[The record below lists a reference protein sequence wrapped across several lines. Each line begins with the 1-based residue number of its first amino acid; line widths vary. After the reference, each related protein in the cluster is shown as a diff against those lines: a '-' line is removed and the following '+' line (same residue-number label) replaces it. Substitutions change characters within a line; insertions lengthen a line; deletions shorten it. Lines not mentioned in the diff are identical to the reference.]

1 MFVVTFLI
9 ASAYG
14 SIIECDF
21 KNIYWGIIAVRY
33 TCDEANV
40 INSDT
45 ETALSNVI
53 GNHTS
58 GKEDENV
65 EALIVSDEKTL
76 DKLPKD
82 IGKFFPNM
90 LALLWTYGAL
100 TSITADDLEQLPK
113 LNILVL
119 SHNKIVSLDESL
131 FKHTPKLQLIEFN
144 DNLIQ
149 HADKKLLATLK
160 QLESAEFMENPCI
173 NMTANTS
180 REVRD
185 IKLKMPIKCKPI
197 TTTTELPTTDSD
209 ELWNPKNV
217 KTNSL

>member
-1 MFVVTFLI
+1 MFVVTFFI
-9 ASAYG
+9 ASTYG

-21 KNIYWGIIAVRY
+21 KNVYWGIIAVRY

-40 INSDT
+40 INSES

-58 GKEDENV
+58 GKSDENV
-65 EALIVSDEKTL
+65 EALTVSDEKTL
-76 DKLPKD
+76 DRIPKN
-82 IGKFFPNM
+82 IGKFFPNI

-100 TSITADDLEQLPK
+100 TSITAEDLEQLPK

-119 SHNKIVSLDESL
+119 SHNKLVSLDESL

-144 DNLIQ
+144 DNLIE
-149 HADKKLLATLK
+149 HADKKLLTSLK
-160 QLESAEFMENPCI
+160 QLESAEFLENPCI
-173 NMTANTS
+173 NMTASTS

-197 TTTTELPTTDSD
+197 TITTEHPPTESD
-209 ELWNPKNV
+209 EF
-217 KTNSL
+217 